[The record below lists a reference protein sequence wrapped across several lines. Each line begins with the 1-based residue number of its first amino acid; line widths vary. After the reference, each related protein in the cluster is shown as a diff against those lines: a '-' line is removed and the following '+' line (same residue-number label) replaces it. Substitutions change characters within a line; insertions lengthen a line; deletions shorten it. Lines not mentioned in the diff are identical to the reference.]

1 MQYLLLQGLNLCNSL
16 PPAVQA
22 KEFGEA
28 EVWMNERL
36 MRAAP
41 HQFAE
46 FVTAFED
53 RDALARRGAEPLWLV
68 TLYPR
73 NQSDFDR
80 DALARRGAEP
90 LWLVTLYP
98 SNQSD
103 FDRDALAWLGA
114 EPLWL
119 VTLYPSNR
127 FDFDRDA
134 LARRGAEPLWLVTHA
149 LATMLL
155 LQTPT
160 CMRHA
165 VWWVVTGAADAHAG
179 PRCSGLWP
187 SQVIPGQRNTVQGL
201 QVPGQRVCRH
211 TCMLRFSR
219 CLRNDP

>member
-1 MQYLLLQGLNLCNSL
+1 MQNLLLQGSTLCDSL

-41 HQFAE
+41 RQFAE
-46 FVTAFED
+46 FVTAFE
-53 RDALARRGAEPLWLV
+53 
-68 TLYPR
+68 
-73 NQSDFDR
+73 DR

-103 FDRDALAWLGA
+103 FDRDALARRGA

-119 VTLYPSNR
+119 VTLCPSNR

-134 LARRGAEPLWLVTHA
+134 LARRFAEPLWLATLYPSNHA
-149 LATMLL
+149 A
-155 LQTPT
+155 
-160 CMRHA
+160 C
-165 VWWVVTGAADAHAG
+165 ADANLHAACG
-179 PRCSGLWP
+179 MVDSDRGCRRTCGSCLLRSVAQPGNSWPMEHCPRLAGAR
-187 SQVIPGQRNTVQGL
+187 GTR
-201 QVPGQRVCRH
+201 VPAHVH
-211 TCMLRFSR
+211 A
-219 CLRNDP
+219 